1 MKNSPII
8 AFLALIVS
16 FTVHAQKNNPKNVL
30 LIIVDDLRPA
40 LPTYGANQV
49 VAPNL
54 TAFSNNAVQ
63 FNNAYVNIPTCGAS
77 RASILTGIRPTRK
90 YFKKYYTSI
99 DEDMPEAISMSELL
113 QAKGYTTI
121 SNGKVSHNKS
131 DKAHTW
137 DELWRPTSKTPKDYL
152 LEENIQASKLP
163 HKNNHMPYEK
173 ANVEDNEYKDGKIAV
188 KTINDLKKLKKQKK
202 PFFLVAG
209 FLKPHLPFNAPAKY
223 WEMYDRKNIT
233 PPKNNTFPSTAYKGA
248 GNWYELARYKGVQK
262 NYSDSP
268 SLNATT
274 FTMDAEMTTSLIH
287 GYYACISYID
297 QQIGNV
303 LNALED
309 LNLSENTVVIITSD
323 HGFSLSEHNRW
334 SKHNLF
340 KVENQVPLFI
350 RAPGLSNSGKSD
362 SFVELIDLYPTICD
376 LLGLEKPNQLEGTSL
391 VENIKNPN
399 LITKTSAYSRYT
411 NGDMFISDNYSY
423 SEWKYSEG
431 GKIIGRMLYDMKND
445 PLQMVNLSH
454 LEKYV
459 SLMDSLSNN
468 IKSKKILE

>member
-1 MKNSPII
+1 MKNSPLI

-16 FTVHAQKNNPKNVL
+16 FTAYTQKNSPKNVL

-40 LPTYGANQV
+40 LPTYGATQV
-49 VAPNL
+49 VAPNI
-54 TAFSNNAVQ
+54 TSFSKDAVQ
-63 FNNAYVNIPTCGAS
+63 FNNAFVNIPTCGAS
-77 RASILTGIRPTRK
+77 RASILTGIRPTRE
-90 YFKKYYTSI
+90 YYKKYYTSI
-99 DEDMPEAISMSELL
+99 DEDMPQAITISELL

-137 DELWRPTSKTPKDYL
+137 DELWRPSSKTPKDYL

-173 ANVEDNEYKDGKIAV
+173 ANVEDKEYKDGKIAV

-223 WEMYDRKNIT
+223 WEMYDRNKIT
-233 PPKNNTFPSTAYKGA
+233 PPTNNKFPTTAYEGA
-248 GNWYELARYKGVQK
+248 GNWYELARYKGIQK
-262 NYSDSP
+262 DFSDKP

-274 FTMDAEMTTSLIH
+274 FTIDSEMTTNLIH
-287 GYYACISYID
+287 GYYACVSYID

-340 KVENQVPLFI
+340 KVENQVPLLI
-350 RAPGLSNSGKSD
+350 KAPGLSNSGKSD
-362 SFVELIDLYPTICD
+362 SFVELIDLFPTICD
-376 LLGLEKPNQLEGTSL
+376 LLGLEKPNQLEGISL

-399 LITKTSAYSRYT
+399 LITKTIAYSRYT
-411 NGDMFISDNYSY
+411 NGDMLISDNYSY
-423 SEWKYSEG
+423 SEWKYSED

-454 LEKYV
+454 LEKYAP
-459 SLMDSLSNN
+459 LMDSLSNN
-468 IKSKKILE
+468 IKSKKIIE